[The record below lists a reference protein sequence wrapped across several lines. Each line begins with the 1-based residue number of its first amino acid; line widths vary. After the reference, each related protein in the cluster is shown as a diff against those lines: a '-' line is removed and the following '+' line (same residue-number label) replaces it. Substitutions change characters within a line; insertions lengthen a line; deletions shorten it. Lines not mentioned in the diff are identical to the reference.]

1 MAAGTEAGMI
11 GASGR
16 GKQLPAA
23 AIGVT
28 IQGPM
33 PSLAGIAGRLERAG
47 VDSVWTGDYFQSGLV
62 RAAVLGAA
70 TSRAL
75 VGTHVLQAFARSPL
89 ATALAAQDLQELTG
103 GRFVLG
109 LGSQFPVANRRWHG
123 ITVER
128 PVAALREYVAAVR
141 ALLAAPADES
151 VRFDGEQF
159 RYRVPPFRGTTTWPP
174 PPVWIG
180 GAGPATVQLASDV
193 ADGLAGHLLWTYSY
207 VRDEVRP
214 VVQARP
220 LPVTVPRLVGS
231 RTVPGA
237 LDDLLRALAH
247 YLVTPGYEQLLA
259 RQGIDIDRGRLLAAV
274 RGRDAGTVSRIV
286 APYADHWCIRD
297 GEELAR
303 HRALAATHG
312 AERLMLLVPADAADP
327 ARVIAHELALADLL
341 TAVAPVGLGVGGD

>member
-1 MAAGTEAGMI
+1 MT

-16 GKQLPAA
+16 GKQLAA

-28 IQGPM
+28 VQGPM
-33 PSLAGIAGRLERAG
+33 QSLAGIARRLERAG

-62 RAAVLGAA
+62 RAGVLGVA
-70 TSRAL
+70 TSGAL

-89 ATALAAQDLQELTG
+89 ATALAAQDLQELTD

-123 ITVER
+123 VTVER

-141 ALLAAPADES
+141 ALLAAPGDES

-159 RYRVPPFRGTTTWPP
+159 RYRVPPFRGTTARPA

-180 GAGPATVQLASDV
+180 GAGPATVRLAADV
-193 ADGLAGHLLWTYSY
+193 ADG
-207 VRDEVRP
+207 
-214 VVQARP
+214 
-220 LPVTVPRLVGS
+220 
-231 RTVPGA
+231 PGA
-237 LDDLLRALAH
+237 HDDLLRALAH

-274 RGRDAGTVSRIV
+274 CGHDAGSVSRIV
-286 APYADHWCIRD
+286 APYAHHWCIRD
-297 GEELAR
+297 GAELAR
-303 HRALAATHG
+303 HRALAAAHG
-312 AERLMLLVPADAADP
+312 VDRLMLLVPADAADP
-327 ARVIAHELALADLL
+327 ARVTAHEQALADLL
-341 TAVAPVGLGVGGD
+341 TAGDPAGLGGGG